1 MAAAAAPRE
10 ATNPSLTRSRLCGGC
25 GKTIPAGDAFCS
37 FGCEQCKAAGCDRM
51 LPDDVNVK
59 VCGKCGTKRYTAPE
73 PEDTKRSRDRSRS
86 ASRNKRKEPSTSPTR
101 GRRGSS
107 RDRRDSPKHK
117 KGTSGTESS
126 SSDDG
131 TDERRGKKEKE
142 LREAARRLTFVSLAD
157 VRTERMRTDHEV
169 SSLLRGK
176 ASEEKSLRVTK
187 RGEFRLKSGTD
198 SRNPK
203 IETWEQASARFD
215 VYRRAVRAAYPD
227 GNLPDLM
234 ELYWDRLSE
243 LADDGVPLNALL
255 RCDVRSRTE
264 WSVGRKRSIRAAAWG
279 SVNNDYISAARNE
292 HARTQAAN
300 AATSHDRGSRG
311 GGYPRG
317 AAGGAAAAE
326 ASASATGRGRRRE
339 RGSQP
344 TTAKVRKPKRS
355 HSPAA
360 SRRSRTPEPTREKD
374 AAAVPATGDRAKPPH
389 LVRCSWDAKPGGC
402 NRRSTCKFAHNKPA
416 A

>member
-1 MAAAAAPRE
+1 MVSFVCALKKKKK
-10 ATNPSLTRSRLCGGC
+10 NPSLSDTRSRLCGGC

-86 ASRNKRKEPSTSPTR
+86 ASRNKRKEPSASPTR
-101 GRRGSS
+101 GRRGSL
-107 RDRRDSPKHK
+107 RDRRDSPKHM

-187 RGEFRLKSGTD
+187 RGEFRLKSGAD

-292 HARTQAAN
+292 HARTRPV
-300 AATSHDRGSRG
+300 THDRPQRLT
-311 GGYPRG
+311 
-317 AAGGAAAAE
+317 AL
-326 ASASATGRGRRRE
+326 
-339 RGSQP
+339 
-344 TTAKVRKPKRS
+344 TTTRS
-355 HSPAA
+355 N
-360 SRRSRTPEPTREKD
+360 
-374 AAAVPATGDRAKPPH
+374 G
-389 LVRCSWDAKPGGC
+389 
-402 NRRSTCKFAHNKPA
+402 RSTSTPTG
-416 A
+416 